1 MASSR
6 PFPLPFAGVTAKRS
20 THGAHLLAA
29 ILLLASS
36 AALRAQAPPSK
47 PPEKTPAA
55 ARDTAA
61 PYTIELLETR
71 VRFDADG
78 SSRRE
83 LYARA
88 RLHTEAGARQFA
100 RLNFDYHRAF
110 EQIEIPLVR
119 ITHAS
124 GGVADILPSA
134 VTDQPN
140 PAVADF
146 PAYQDV
152 RRKSVRILGLQP
164 GDVLE
169 YRVITSVAHA
179 PLAPDFYLA
188 HTFARDSVITQ
199 EVYELDLPAAR
210 AVQLRVNPATPA
222 ASTERS
228 GEGPAA
234 RVLYRWQRTAGV
246 DRSAVTEIADKTP
259 PKESP
264 GAEPDVVLTSFASWE
279 QLAAR
284 LAALLEPPATPS
296 REIAAKAAELTHSA
310 AAPADSYQAIYE
322 FVAQKI
328 TTVDLPIGSTGFR
341 ARPPAEILASS
352 YATPED
358 KAVLFAA
365 LASAAGLSS
374 RPALTGAPASAATQ
388 LPRPSLFTHLLLSAT
403 GPAGEIWL
411 DPAVEV
417 APFRMIPAA
426 LRGRPALLLRAQPS
440 ADAAPNAWTAIPA
453 DLPFVASQ
461 HVTVNATLGRDG
473 ALSAKVHYTL
483 RGDNE
488 LLLRVAFHQTP
499 REKWK
504 GLAQLLAYS
513 DGFRGAVAE
522 VTASDPLSTREPFT
536 LEYQIAQPA
545 FVNWTKQPVRIP
557 ALLPLVG
564 LPELPPRPAA
574 GAAAPPIELGTPLDI
589 EARATLRLPPHT
601 LAQAPAGTSVRRDYA
616 VYTSSYAARGS
627 TLRAA
632 RRVRFL
638 LRQIPAAR
646 IADYSAFTRAVQN
659 DESQLFTLERS
670 ATPPPAPK
678 TKPAAPKPPPPAKP
692 RH

>member
-1 MASSR
+1 M
-6 PFPLPFAGVTAKRS
+6 KRS
-20 THGAHLLAA
+20 TRGTHFLAA
-29 ILLLASS
+29 ILLLTSCGT
-36 AALRAQAPPSK
+36 LRAQAPPSK
-47 PPEKTPAA
+47 PPEKISEAPAA
-55 ARDTAA
+55 ASDTAA

-83 LYARA
+83 VHARA
-88 RLHTEAGARQFA
+88 KLHTEAGARQFA

-119 ITHAS
+119 ITHSS

-134 VTDQPN
+134 VTDQRN
-140 PAVADF
+140 PAVADL

-179 PLAPDFYLA
+179 PLAPNFYLA
-188 HTFARDSVITQ
+188 HNFAHDSVITQ
-199 EVYELDLPAAR
+199 EVYELDLPTAR
-210 AVQLRVNPATPA
+210 TVQLRVNPATPA
-222 ASTERS
+222 ASTETS

-234 RVLYRWQRTAGV
+234 RVVYRWQRTA
-246 DRSAVTEIADKTP
+246 SAEKTP
-259 PKESP
+259 PRESLA
-264 GAEPDVVLTSFASWE
+264 AEPDVVLTSFASWE

-284 LAALLEPPATPS
+284 LAALLNPPATPAG
-296 REIAAKAAELTHSA
+296 EIAAKAAELAHPA
-310 AAPADSYQAIYE
+310 AASTDNYQAIYE

-328 TTVDLPIGSTGFR
+328 TTVDLPLGSTGFR
-341 ARPPAEILASS
+341 ARPPAEILASG

-365 LASAAGLSS
+365 LAAAAGLTS

-388 LPRPSLFTHLLLSAT
+388 LPRPALFTHLLLSAA

-411 DPAVEV
+411 DPSVEV
-417 APFRMIPAA
+417 APFRMIPAT
-426 LRGRPALLLRAQPS
+426 LRGQPALLLRAQPS
-440 ADAAPNAWTAIPA
+440 ADAAQSSWTAIPA
-453 DLPFVASQ
+453 ELPFAASQ
-461 HVTVNATLGRDG
+461 HVMVNATLGRDG
-473 ALSAKVHYTL
+473 TLSANVHYAL

-499 REKWK
+499 REKWQ

-513 DGFRGAVAE
+513 DGFRGAVAD
-522 VTASDPLSTREPFT
+522 VTASDPASTREPFT
-536 LEYQIAQPA
+536 LEYQITQPA
-545 FVNWTKQPVRIP
+545 FVDWTKQPVRIP

-564 LPELPPRPAA
+564 LPELPARPAA

-589 EARATLRLPPHT
+589 EARATLRLPPRT
-601 LAQAPAGTSVRRDYA
+601 LAHAPAGTSVHRDYA
-616 VYTSSYAARGS
+616 VYTSSYAAQGS

-638 LRQIPAAR
+638 LREIPAAR

-659 DESQLFTLERS
+659 DESQLFTLERP
-670 ATPPPAPK
+670 APPAPAPK
-678 TKPAAPKPPPPAKP
+678 TKPAAPKPPAAAKP
-692 RH
+692 HP

>member
-1 MASSR
+1 M
-6 PFPLPFAGVTAKRS
+6 
-20 THGAHLLAA
+20 A

-47 PPEKTPAA
+47 PPEKISEAPAA

-83 LYARA
+83 VHARA

-134 VTDQPN
+134 VTDRPN

-188 HTFARDSVITQ
+188 HTFAHDSVITQ
-199 EVYELDLPAAR
+199 EVYELDLPAGR
-210 AVQLRVNPATPA
+210 TIQLRVNPATPA
-222 ASTERS
+222 ASTESS
-228 GEGPAA
+228 GEGSAA
-234 RVLYRWQRTAGV
+234 RVVYRWQRTA
-246 DRSAVTEIADKTP
+246 SAEKMP

-264 GAEPDVVLTSFASWE
+264 DAEPDVVLTSFASWE

-284 LAALLEPPATPS
+284 LAALLEPPATPA
-296 REIAAKAAELTHSA
+296 REIASKAAELTHSG
-310 AAPADSYQAIYE
+310 AAPADNYQAIYE

-328 TTVDLPIGSTGFR
+328 PTVDLPLGSTGFR
-341 ARPPAEILASS
+341 ARLPAEILASG

-365 LASAAGLSS
+365 LAAAAGLSS

-388 LPRPSLFTHLLLSAT
+388 LPRPSLFTHLLLSAA
-403 GPAGEIWL
+403 GPAGEFWL
-411 DPAVEV
+411 DLSVEV

-426 LRGRPALLLRAQPS
+426 LRGQPALLLRAQPS
-440 ADAAPNAWTAIPA
+440 ADAAPSGWTAIPA
-453 DLPFVASQ
+453 ELPFAASQ
-461 HVTVNATLGRDG
+461 RVTVNATLAADG
-473 ALSAKVHYTL
+473 TLSARVHYAL

-522 VTASDPLSTREPFT
+522 VTASDPASTREPFT

-545 FVNWTKQPVRIP
+545 FVDWTKQPVRIP

-564 LPELPPRPAA
+564 LPELPARPAA

-589 EARATLRLPPHT
+589 EARATLRLPPRT
-601 LAQAPAGTSVRRDYA
+601 LAQAPAGTSVHRDYA
-616 VYTSSYAARGS
+616 VYTSSYVAQGS
-627 TLRAA
+627 ILRAA

-638 LRQIPAAR
+638 LREIPAAR
-646 IADYSAFTRAVQN
+646 NADYSAFTRAVQN
-659 DESQLFTLERS
+659 DESQLFTLERP
-670 ATPPPAPK
+670 ATPAPK
-678 TKPAAPKPPPPAKP
+678 TKPAAPKPPAAAKP
-692 RH
+692 HL

>member
-1 MASSR
+1 M
-6 PFPLPFAGVTAKRS
+6 TAKRS
-20 THGAHLLAA
+20 TRGAHLLAA

-36 AALRAQAPPSK
+36 VALRAQAPPSK
-47 PPEKTPAA
+47 PSEKFSEAPTAA
-55 ARDTAA
+55 SDSTA

-83 LYARA
+83 VHARA

-119 ITHAS
+119 ITHS
-124 GGVADILPSA
+124 GGGIADILPSA

-140 PAVADF
+140 PAVVDT

-169 YRVITSVAHA
+169 YRVITSVTHA

-188 HTFARDSVITQ
+188 HTFAHDSVITQ

-210 AVQLRVNPATPA
+210 TIQLRVNPATPA
-222 ASTERS
+222 TATETS
-228 GEGPAA
+228 GEGLAA
-234 RVLYRWQRTAGV
+234 RVLYRWQRA
-246 DRSAVTEIADKTP
+246 ANAEKAP

-264 GAEPDVVLTSFASWE
+264 AEPDVVLTSFPSWE

-284 LAALLEPPATPS
+284 LAALLQPPATPA
-296 REIAAKAAELTHSA
+296 REITAKAAELTHPA
-310 AAPADSYQAIYE
+310 AAPADNCQAIYE

-328 TTVDLPIGSTGFR
+328 TTVDLPLGSTGFR
-341 ARPPAEILASS
+341 ARPPAEILASG

-365 LASAAGLSS
+365 LAAAAGLSS

-388 LPRPSLFTHLLLSAT
+388 LPRPSLFTHLLLSAA

-426 LRGRPALLLRAQPS
+426 LRGQPALLLRAQPS
-440 ADAAPNAWTAIPA
+440 RDAAQSSWTAIPA
-453 DLPFVASQ
+453 ELPFAASQ
-461 HVTVNATLGRDG
+461 HVAVNATLGRDG
-473 ALSAKVHYTL
+473 SLSAKVHYTL

-499 REKWK
+499 RDKWK

-513 DGFRGAVAE
+513 DGFRGAVAD
-522 VTASDPLSTREPFT
+522 VTASDPASTREPFT

-545 FVNWTKQPVRIP
+545 FVDWTKQPVRIP

-564 LPELPPRPAA
+564 LPELPARPAA
-574 GAAAPPIELGTPLDI
+574 GASAPPIELGTPLDI
-589 EARATLRLPPHT
+589 EARATLRLPPRI
-601 LAQAPAGTSVRRDYA
+601 LAHAPAGTSVRRDYA
-616 VYTSSYAARGS
+616 VYTSSYAAQGP

-659 DESQLFTLERS
+659 DESQLFTIERP
-670 ATPPPAPK
+670 ATPPPALK
-678 TKPAAPKPPPPAKP
+678 TKPAAPQPPAAAKP
-692 RH
+692 RP